1 MSDLISVIV
10 PVYNASKYLDQCIES
25 ILTQTYKKLEIILI
39 DDGSTDSSREICMNY
54 RKRDTRIHFISQ
66 KNGGSVAARKAGIE
80 AANGKFIGFVD
91 SDDYIEPNMFE
102 NLYSKIKEFNV
113 DFVHS
118 GMILDQI
125 RICTYDEMVVDFSV
139 WDRAKFINENIFQT
153 YKMIYALWSKLFKA
167 NIIKDVF
174 SKLPDEQNY
183 GEDLLCLCRYI
194 SKCNRF
200 YMYKDAFYHY
210 RIHDISLSHLNW
222 TDTCIQESNLYSNV
236 IKILEENKLLE
247 ECRNSVEE
255 HYRRRLMMAIM
266 KGSSSDN
273 NVFRYKFDNINIL
286 EDKRIALYGAGKVGR
301 DFFYQL
307 SQNKQCKIVA
317 WADKQKYGL
326 SNLISICR
334 PEELKKIEFDILLL
348 AIKNKFIADEVRTE
362 LIENNICNDN
372 TCILWKEPVCLW

>member
-139 WDRAKFINENIFQT
+139 WDRAKFIN
-153 YKMIYALWSKLFKA
+153 
-167 NIIKDVF
+167 
-174 SKLPDEQNY
+174 
-183 GEDLLCLCRYI
+183 
-194 SKCNRF
+194 
-200 YMYKDAFYHY
+200 
-210 RIHDISLSHLNW
+210 
-222 TDTCIQESNLYSNV
+222 
-236 IKILEENKLLE
+236 
-247 ECRNSVEE
+247 
-255 HYRRRLMMAIM
+255 
-266 KGSSSDN
+266 
-273 NVFRYKFDNINIL
+273 
-286 EDKRIALYGAGKVGR
+286 
-301 DFFYQL
+301 
-307 SQNKQCKIVA
+307 
-317 WADKQKYGL
+317 
-326 SNLISICR
+326 
-334 PEELKKIEFDILLL
+334 
-348 AIKNKFIADEVRTE
+348 
-362 LIENNICNDN
+362 
-372 TCILWKEPVCLW
+372 